1 MMIILNVILMAL
13 VGAVIVTFLAWS
25 ICTQHR
31 DAGCEHLRIRLRLRT
46 NAKPVMEDESE
57 IVPGPRVAAL

>member
-13 VGAVIVTFLAWS
+13 VGAVVVTFLAWS

-31 DAGCEHLRIRLRLRT
+31 DAGCEHLRIRVRLHT
-46 NAKPVMEDESE
+46 DAKPLMEDESA
-57 IVPGPRVAAL
+57 IVPDSRILL